1 MLDPVALK
9 IASLFIG
16 LLLIVAALHKTRNFD
31 GFRTALEGYDLLP
44 SALIFPASVL
54 IIFYEAVMGL
64 GLLISTAFFYGAAGL
79 FLFYGAM
86 IAISLMR
93 GKAAIDCGCHFGGRE
108 SRLSWWMIPRN
119 LVLVLLAAL
128 PAFGSSAREILAI
141 DYINITGG
149 ILFLGLM
156 YMAVEEILS
165 NRSHYFNHILKKEMG
180 YE

>member
-9 IASLFIG
+9 IASLFTG

-31 GFRTALEGYDLLP
+31 GFRKALEGYDLLP
-44 SALIFPASVL
+44 MALVFPVSLL
-54 IIFYEAVMGL
+54 IVFYEAVMGV
-64 GLLISTAFFYGAAGL
+64 GLLISATFFYGAAGL
-79 FLFYGAM
+79 FVFYGAM
-86 IAISLMR
+86 IALSLIR

-119 LVLVLLAAL
+119 LVLALLAAL
-128 PAFGSSAREILAI
+128 PVFGSGVREMLAI

-165 NRSHYFNHILKKEMG
+165 NRSHYFNHILKKELG
-180 YE
+180 HE